1 MTLLCDIAFKYGTGK
16 CPQIKLHNTEWY
28 FKEFNNR
35 RNSVKKVFE
44 MGVGGGPGDL
54 LYCPNYTVGASMYM
68 WRDFFPNAQIY
79 GIDILPELAFKDGRI
94 ETFQCDQ
101 GDKKKLLEIINNI
114 GRDIDLVVDDASHLI
129 KHQVSCCLAI
139 MPLLKKGAIYV
150 IEDVRGGKR
159 NYILDRLKEY
169 NPELI
174 EPLSGVRYND
184 DRLFVM
190 RK

>member
-1 MTLLCDIAFKYGTGK
+1 MTPLCDIAFKYGSGK

-28 FKEFNNR
+28 FKEFNDR

-54 LYCPNYTVGASMYM
+54 ACYPNYTVGASLYM

-79 GIDILPELAFKDGRI
+79 GIDILPELVFKDDRI

-101 GDKKKLLEIINNI
+101 GDKKKLLGILNKI
-114 GRDIDLVVDDASHLI
+114 GTDFDLVVDDASHLT
-129 KHQVSCCLAI
+129 KHQISCCRTI
-139 MPLLKKGAIYV
+139 MPLLKKGAVYV

-159 NYILDRLKEY
+159 NHILGHLKEY
-169 NPELI
+169 NCELI
-174 EPLSGVRYND
+174 EPLSGIHFND

>member
-1 MTLLCDIAFKYGTGK
+1 MTPLCDLAFKYRSAK
-16 CPQIKLHNTEWY
+16 CPQLKLHHTEWY
-28 FKEFNNR
+28 FKEFKDKR
-35 RNSVKKVFE
+35 DSIKKVFE
-44 MGVGGGPGDL
+44 MGVGGGAGDL
-54 LYCPNYTVGASMYM
+54 RWDPKYTVGASLYM

-79 GIDILPELAFKDGRI
+79 AIDILPELVFKDDRI

-101 GDKKKLLEIINNI
+101 GDKKKLLEILTKI
-114 GRDIDLVVDDASHLI
+114 GTDFDLVIDDASHLI
-129 KHQVSCCLAI
+129 KHQVSCCRTI
-139 MPLLKKGAIYV
+139 MPLLKKGAIYS

-159 NYILDRLKEY
+159 NHILGHLKDY

-174 EPLSGVRYND
+174 EPHRAYFND